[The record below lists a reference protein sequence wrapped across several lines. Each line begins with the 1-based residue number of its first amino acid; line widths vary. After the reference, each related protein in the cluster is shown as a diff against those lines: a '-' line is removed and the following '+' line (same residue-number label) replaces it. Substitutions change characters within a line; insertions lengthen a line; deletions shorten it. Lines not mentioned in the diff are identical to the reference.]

1 MYIVAKTI
9 KGKEFV
15 YSNKYSILCKN
26 EKQATEL
33 ADFMNTH
40 NDTTSNDFK
49 LKDNELWYVY
59 QVDRYSTIPRYK
71 LTKTSKKISIRE
83 YYNEDNL
90 FFI

>member
-9 KGKEFV
+9 KGKEYV
-15 YSNKYSILCKN
+15 YSNEYSILCKT

-33 ADFMNTH
+33 ASFMNKH
-40 NDTTSNDFK
+40 NDTTNGTFK

-59 QVDRYSTIPRYK
+59 EVDKYDKIPRYK
-71 LTKTSKKISIRE
+71 LTSTKNKISIKA

-90 FFI
+90 FYM